1 VPRTGDGSAVAPNEP
16 LARFSGWNDTHHPEE
31 VTMRYRAR
39 IPLVASL
46 IAIAACE
53 QPRSV
58 TAPVS
63 SRRAPPDAL
72 ASKQGTTSD
81 QMLLTLTQ
89 PGNADIGRV
98 DDDGTNLVALT
109 SDAAREASPAWAPD
123 GKRIVF
129 ESDAYT
135 APYTSLYAMNEDG
148 TGVTRL
154 TFPPVGSSDQM
165 PIGFAAGIV
174 FWRFDA
180 VHLESA
186 IFLLSPDG
194 GLTQLTSGPAD
205 VGPAPSP
212 KGKSIAFIRSDDIY
226 VLDLVSG
233 GLTNVTN
240 TPGCIEL
247 WAAYSPSGKQ
257 IAFSRNDCGEIRG
270 GIFVMNSDGTSVT
283 RLTTNTDLST
293 DEQPRWSPDGKRIGF
308 TRSSGGLWAI
318 YVMSADGTNLTQLP
332 LGPTLGNTFVLT
344 AWARY

>member
-1 VPRTGDGSAVAPNEP
+1 
-16 LARFSGWNDTHHPEE
+16 
-31 VTMRYRAR
+31 MRYSAR

-53 QPRSV
+53 QPGSV
-58 TAPVS
+58 TGPVS
-63 SRRAPPDAL
+63 GRGAPPDAL
-72 ASKQGTTSD
+72 ASKQGTTSS
-81 QMLLTLTQ
+81 QMLIELIGATI
-89 PGNADIGRV
+89 DIGRV
-98 DDDGTNLVALT
+98 EDDGTNLVALA
-109 SDAAREASPAWAPD
+109 SSVAREASPAWAPD

-135 APYTSLYAMNEDG
+135 PPYASLYAMNEDG

-154 TFPPVGSSDQM
+154 TFPPAGYSDEM
-165 PIGFAAGIV
+165 PVGFAAGIV

-180 VHLESA
+180 AHLESA
-186 IFLLSPDG
+186 IFLLSSDG

-212 KGKSIAFIRSDDIY
+212 KGKSIAFIRNADIY
-226 VLDLVSG
+226 VLDLDSG

-257 IAFSRNDCGEIRG
+257 IAFSRNNCGEIPG

-283 RLTTNTDLST
+283 RLTTNANLST

-308 TRSSGGLWAI
+308 TRSSGGVSAI
-318 YVMSADGTNLTQLP
+318 YVMSADGTNLIQLP
-332 LGPTLGNTFVLT
+332 LDPTVGYAYVLS